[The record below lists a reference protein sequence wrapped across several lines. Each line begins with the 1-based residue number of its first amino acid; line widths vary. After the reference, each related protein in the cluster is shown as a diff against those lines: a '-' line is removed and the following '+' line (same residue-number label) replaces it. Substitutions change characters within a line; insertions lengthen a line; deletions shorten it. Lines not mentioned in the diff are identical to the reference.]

1 MTTSAT
7 EPLAAAVKGARSL
20 GLRDAQVSVTALERA
35 CAELQR
41 LTDELDAANSSSD
54 RAWGREHELL
64 QRIGQ
69 LEAERDEARTM
80 LANALNRWHPK
91 WRDEADRTG
100 WYLTGQRHLPAWLQ
114 SHAADETVASVTP

>member
-1 MTTSAT
+1 MATSAA
-7 EPLAAAVKGARSL
+7 EPLAAAVKAARSL

-64 QRIGQ
+64 QRITQ
-69 LEAERDEARTM
+69 LETTITRAQAAVAALKQRADADPTSTSSLATHEAAVLVEKA
-80 LANALNRWHPK
+80 LADLS
-91 WRDEADRTG
+91 T
-100 WYLTGQRHLPAWLQ
+100 
-114 SHAADETVASVTP
+114 AAKGGE